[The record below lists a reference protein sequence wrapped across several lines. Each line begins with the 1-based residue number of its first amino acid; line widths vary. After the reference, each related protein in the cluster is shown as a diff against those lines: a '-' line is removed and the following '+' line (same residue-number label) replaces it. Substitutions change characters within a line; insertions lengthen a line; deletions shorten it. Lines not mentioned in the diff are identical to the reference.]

1 MSTEFQRNFIHCF
14 CYSVAS
20 LIISAMKVNTDD
32 CSVILWGGEGLLRNE
47 DTIQELSLILVA
59 DVASLVG
66 SSAGKGER
74 GIVNSVENELILNV
88 LGLEDSGAWWKL
100 NEMRFLSSKEVSDF
114 KNILLLADD
123 TIDGEVIVHKSHLV
137 SEALIKQ
144 KHIFS
149 FMIRSTL

>member
-1 MSTEFQRNFIHCF
+1 
-14 CYSVAS
+14 
-20 LIISAMKVNTDD
+20 MKVNTDD

>member
-1 MSTEFQRNFIHCF
+1 
-14 CYSVAS
+14 
-20 LIISAMKVNTDD
+20 MKVNTDD
-32 CSVILWGGEGLLRNE
+32 RSVILWGGEGLLRNE

-123 TIDGEVIVHKSHLV
+123 TVDGEVIVHKSHLV

-149 FMIRSTL
+149 LMIKSTL